1 MRKRDRQATLN
12 RKPPNSRL
20 AEKLSIQGRPSVV
33 RIGLE
38 GLQVHF
44 WKGSEAGS
52 GGRHS
57 RVLPGFP
64 VRRCWLRRRFRLRS
78 FSRRT
83 GPVRWILKART
94 ERPIASS
101 NPSEPR
107 RRIRIST
114 QCSRLSIADSD
125 GLVWIERRSANFGP
139 GPCGSGLRAARAAP
153 QLPGSRN
160 CFITQHRGAQEVR
173 CAGAGDARSE
183 WRLSCPQL

>member
-1 MRKRDRQATLN
+1 MY
-12 RKPPNSRL
+12 
-20 AEKLSIQGRPSVV
+20 
-33 RIGLE
+33 
-38 GLQVHF
+38 F
-44 WKGSEAGS
+44 WKGNEAGS

-94 ERPIASS
+94 ERPIASL

-125 GLVWIERRSANFGP
+125 GLVWTERRSANFGP
-139 GPCGSGLRAARAAP
+139 WPCGSGLRAARAAP
-153 QLPGSRN
+153 QLPGSRH
-160 CFITQHRGAQEVR
+160 CLVTPHRGVREVR
-173 CAGAGDARSE
+173 CTGLSGCMRAQRMHVQNGDCLVRNCRNEIRRCRDCLRTGRFADETVQIRVC
-183 WRLSCPQL
+183 LC